1 MVKVSLK
8 ETIICQKVKKPAV
21 KLLFLKNP
29 LKFSFTKEIPTY
41 LKITNLGYSRV
52 PLKILFKT
60 STLLT
65 LRRPYPLNRSPLA
78 YDQCCQLLQI

>member
-29 LKFSFTKEIPTY
+29 FNFSFTKEIPSY
-41 LKITNLGYSRV
+41 LKITNLEILVTAVYPSKFYSRH
-52 PLKILFKT
+52 
-60 STLLT
+60 
-65 LRRPYPLNRSPLA
+65 
-78 YDQCCQLLQI
+78 QLY